1 MHKTHSENVA
11 LLNHNSINDMEMR
24 DVVKWTIGS
33 SDNTISRQ
41 PRARK
46 SLSPIINHNRLDTFG
61 KRYRSLEKIFV

>member
-1 MHKTHSENVA
+1 
-11 LLNHNSINDMEMR
+11 MR

-46 SLSPIINHNRLDTFG
+46 SLSPIINHNRLEHLG
-61 KRYRSLEKIFV
+61 KEIGGWKKYLYNNI